1 MVKHD
6 LDLIERS
13 REVMRSCKPFGT
25 SRVRNICNC
34 GLFMSLLILQLPEA
48 RAQSSYVP
56 TGTLTCIIN
65 KPDKAFHFGSARPMR
80 CTLKQRRHP
89 RRQRYRGIL
98 KKYGIEWGVFSRTVM
113 RWDVYTRNG
122 RVRRGGL
129 QGSYGGVTLEGALN
143 HGVGGNIVAGGPDG
157 VLLSPIGAQTQSG
170 SVNIT
175 TGVMRFNLKLMQ

>member
-1 MVKHD
+1 MARND
-6 LDLIERS
+6 LNESSHEKMRLCRLSEKIR
-13 REVMRSCKPFGT
+13 MRSA
-25 SRVRNICNC
+25 CNC
-34 GLFMSLLILQLPEA
+34 GLVMSLLVLQVA
-48 RAQSSYVP
+48 AAQAQSSYVL

-65 KPDKAFHFGSARPMR
+65 KPDKALHFGSARPMT
-80 CTLKQRRHP
+80 CTLKQKRHP
-89 RRQRYRGIL
+89 RRQSYKGIL
-98 KKYGIEWGVFSRTVM
+98 RKYGIEWGVFSRTVM

-129 QGSYGGVTLEGALN
+129 QGSYGGVTLEGALSR
-143 HGVGGNIVAGGPDG
+143 GVGGNIVAGGPDG